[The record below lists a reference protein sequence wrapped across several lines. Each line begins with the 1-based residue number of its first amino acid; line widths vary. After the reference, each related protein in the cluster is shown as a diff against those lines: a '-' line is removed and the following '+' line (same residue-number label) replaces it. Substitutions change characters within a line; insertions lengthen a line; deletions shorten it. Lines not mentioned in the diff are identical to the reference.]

1 MSLKTRKELLAP
13 VAPRYHRASKAN
25 KQRILD
31 DASTSYHRR
40 SAITLLNKSP
50 ATEATEARPL
60 AKRAPTVRY
69 TSEVQAALITR
80 GVGLDL
86 RYVPGSYIQQIQDIS
101 GIKSNEKVSLNGPQI
116 ALTVSYVLNR

>member
-31 DASTSYHRR
+31 DASTSYHLN
-40 SAITLLNKSP
+40 AITLLNKSP

-60 AKRAPTVRY
+60 AKRARTVRY

-101 GIKSNEKVSLNGPQI
+101 GIKSNEKGSLDGPQVSLTLSDGM
-116 ALTVSYVLNR
+116 NR